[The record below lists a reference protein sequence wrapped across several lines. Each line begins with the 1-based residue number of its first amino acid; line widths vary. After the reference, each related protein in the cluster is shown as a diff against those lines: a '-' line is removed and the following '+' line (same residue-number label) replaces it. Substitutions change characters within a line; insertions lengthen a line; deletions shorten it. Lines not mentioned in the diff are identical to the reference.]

1 MYNYVMKNI
10 NNEKPDEV
18 YDLER
23 NVFKTLKMCFVGT
36 PETKKLI
43 SRFASEHGKSLSSF
57 MVDRSVAGE
66 VGKEDFAPSIK
77 NCIEDKSCD
86 CAVCRSLRNVFKLKS
101 KERCSWQVRLS
112 AGELEAIKKRAE
124 EKKLGVATYI
134 KNVSLNFETSRAKD
148 AWTCI
153 NECGCPVCKE
163 LRKGLEHSEGFSEYQ
178 KMSL

>member
-1 MYNYVMKNI
+1 MKKII
-10 NNEKPDEV
+10 NDKPDDV
-18 YDLER
+18 YDIER
-23 NVFKTLKMCFVGT
+23 SEFKTLKVSFLGT
-36 PETKKLI
+36 NETKKLI

-57 MVDRSVAGE
+57 MVDRAVAGE
-66 VGKEDFAPSIK
+66 VGNEDFGPSIK
-77 NCIEDKSCD
+77 NCVEDKACD
-86 CAVCRSLRNVFKLKS
+86 CAVCRSLRNVFKVKS

-112 AGELEAIKKRAE
+112 AGELDAIKKKAGQ
-124 EKKLGVATYI
+124 KLGVATYI